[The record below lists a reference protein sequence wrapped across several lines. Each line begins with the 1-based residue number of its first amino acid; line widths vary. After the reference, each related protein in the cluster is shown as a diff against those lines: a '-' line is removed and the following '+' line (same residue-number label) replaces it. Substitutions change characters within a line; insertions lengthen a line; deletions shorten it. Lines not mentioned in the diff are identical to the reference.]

1 MDVLLM
7 VNPYI
12 EKRKFGRRVTFKPA
26 VLLTEDGQRITGT
39 VVDISEGGA
48 RFQTLDTSVVPKQFT
63 LEIAGD
69 DFCVKCQLIHRLPD
83 AVGMQFIASP
93 RKISWGPAQRRH
105 FATGRDGE

>member
-1 MDVLLM
+1 M

-12 EKRKFGRRVTFKPA
+12 EKRKFGRRTAFKPA
-26 VLLTEDGQRITGT
+26 VIVTDDGRKIAGV

-48 RFQTLDTSVVPKQFT
+48 RFQTADTSLVPKQFV

-69 DFCVKCQLIHRLPD
+69 DFCVRSELVHRLAD

-93 RKISWGPAQRRH
+93 RKISWGPPERR
-105 FATGRDGE
+105 FFPKVREGD